1 MWTATPVQAY
11 TGCTVINRQIPRDDR
26 GDQNNVF

>member
-11 TGCTVINRQIPRDDR
+11 TWCNVINQQIPMDER

>member
-11 TGCTVINRQIPRDDR
+11 TRCNVINRYIPRDDR
-26 GDQNNVF
+26 GDQNNAF